1 MEENEGGDRRGGVE
15 TMIVVNTDFVPGR
28 EIVEVLGLA
37 RGNIILAKHIGKDI
51 VAGFRQLVGGEIK
64 EYTEMLSEA
73 REIALRR
80 MIEKAE
86 ETGADA
92 VVNVRFMTSMVMR
105 GAAEILVYGSA
116 VKLK

>member
-1 MEENEGGDRRGGVE
+1 
-15 TMIVVNTDFVPGR
+15 MIVVNTDFIPGR
-28 EIVEVLGLA
+28 EIGEILGLVK
-37 RGNIILAKHIGKDI
+37 GNTIQAKHIGKDV

-73 REIALRR
+73 REIALKR

-86 ETGADA
+86 EMGADA
-92 VVNVRFMTSMVMR
+92 VLNVRFTTSAVM
-105 GAAEILVYGSA
+105 GNAAEILVYGTA